1 MWPGGHTDGVRG
13 LFKLDRLDDAVSRTF
28 ILKRR
33 WKVGMWEF
41 AHRVCARP
49 VYTREESTLRER
61 FPDHPT
67 IVAIRGR
74 GRVTLPKAAR
84 DRLSLEEGD
93 QVLVV
98 VGRRTLEVVPVEFVT
113 RDQLWSLT
121 GSVRDHIEAA

>member
-1 MWPGGHTDGVRG
+1 
-13 LFKLDRLDDAVSRTF
+13 
-28 ILKRR
+28 
-33 WKVGMWEF
+33 MWEF

-49 VYTREESTLRER
+49 VYTREESTLREQ

-98 VGRRTLEVVPVEFVT
+98 VGRRTLEVVPVELVT
-113 RDQLWSLT
+113 RDQLWSMT
-121 GSVRDHIEAA
+121 GSVRDHIEAAENDLSAGRSAVVDDPRALSTALQELSGGDA